1 MITLKTA
8 KELEKI
14 KKKELT
20 SPDYYEKNID
30 WLMEMIKFIDFEKY
44 SKNTTGLIEYQ
55 KIIKRYFNE
64 KNKLFDAAM
73 KFKIKAKAL

>member
-64 KNKLFDAAM
+64 KK
-73 KFKIKAKAL
+73 

>member
-14 KKKELT
+14 KKNELT
-20 SPDYYEKNID
+20 SPDYYEKNIE
-30 WLMEMIKFIDFEKY
+30 WLMEALNSIDFEKY

-55 KIIKRYFNE
+55 KIIKKYFHE
-64 KNKLFDAAM
+64 KK
-73 KFKIKAKAL
+73 